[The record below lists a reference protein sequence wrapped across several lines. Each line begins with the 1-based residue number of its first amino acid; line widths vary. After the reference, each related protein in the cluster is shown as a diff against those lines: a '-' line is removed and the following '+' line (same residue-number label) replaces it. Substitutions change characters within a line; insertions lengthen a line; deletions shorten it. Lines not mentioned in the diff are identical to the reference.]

1 MLERFQGKDG
11 VWIAANGSGLA
22 VPTSNA
28 RTHGSGVAV
37 FARAYARLG
46 ACDDAPSPDGCEGF

>member
-11 VWIAANGSGLA
+11 GWIAANGSGLA
-22 VPTSNA
+22 ALTSNG

-37 FARAYARLG
+37 FARASKRLG
-46 ACDDAPSPDGCEGF
+46 AYDDAGPGSWEVS